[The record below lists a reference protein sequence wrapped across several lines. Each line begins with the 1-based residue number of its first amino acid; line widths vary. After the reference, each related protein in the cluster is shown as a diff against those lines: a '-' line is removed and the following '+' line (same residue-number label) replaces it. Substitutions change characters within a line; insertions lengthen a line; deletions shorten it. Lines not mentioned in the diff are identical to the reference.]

1 VIKVSA
7 RARVHADRAG
17 EPLDGLVNMFDIG
30 IVLAVAFLLAALQ
43 SLDLTSVLTHK
54 TIGSSGHTLVIKPDQ
69 KLEPI
74 KPGSKRVQ
82 VEGAASVGQVYRL
95 PDGRLVLV
103 RKK

>member
-1 VIKVSA
+1 VIQVRP
-7 RARVHADRAG
+7 RARVHTDRAG

-43 SLDLTSVLTHK
+43 ALNLTSVLTHK
-54 TIGSSGHTLVIKPDQ
+54 TVGANDKTLVIKPDQ
-69 KLEPI
+69 RLVPI
-74 KPGSKRVQ
+74 KPGSKQ
-82 VEGAASVGQVYRL
+82 VPVKAAESVGQVYQL

>member
-1 VIKVSA
+1 VIEVHR

-17 EPLDGLVNMFDIG
+17 EPLDGLVNMFDVG

-43 SLDLTSVLTHK
+43 ALNLTNVLTHK
-54 TIGSSGHTLVIKPDQ
+54 TVGSKGQTLVIKPNE
-69 KLEPI
+69 KLVPI
-74 KPGSKRVQ
+74 KPGSKQ
-82 VEGAASVGQVYRL
+82 VHVKAAQSVGQVYQL